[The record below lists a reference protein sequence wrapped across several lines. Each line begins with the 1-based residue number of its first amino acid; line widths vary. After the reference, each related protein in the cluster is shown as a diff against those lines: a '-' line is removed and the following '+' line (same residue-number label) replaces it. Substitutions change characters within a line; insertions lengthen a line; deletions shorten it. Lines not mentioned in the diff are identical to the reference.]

1 MCVGG
6 WAIECLGGARVG
18 VVIPLPGCQVR
29 TLEPPL
35 ELQIVVWSHP
45 SGAGCVFPESRS
57 CQRLFVPLS
66 MDRAPLLMMPLLLC
80 GKQLTTLN
88 HLPHATV
95 QWCKDCPRMG
105 VIGRHPRFP
114 HRFRRIEIRLQ
125 QWQQKFQV
133 PSTRNKVKSMCFW
146 QLYSYPRYIYAC
158 VYIFTQSGYF
168 LFASRRPSIV
178 VMRISIKY

>member
-1 MCVGG
+1 VPGWCRGG
-6 WAIECLGGARVG
+6 GGDG
-18 VVIPLPGCQVR
+18 VVLPLPGCQVR

-80 GKQLTTLN
+80 GKQLTALN

-95 QWCKDCPRMG
+95 RRSNGLRTGQGWGLLDDTHG
-105 VIGRHPRFP
+105 SLIGSAGSKLDFNNGNKS
-114 HRFRRIEIRLQ
+114 FKCQALVTRLRVCVFGNCILIQ
-125 QWQQKFQV
+125 GTYMHV
-133 PSTRNKVKSMCFW
+133 
-146 QLYSYPRYIYAC
+146 YIYLHKVDTFC
-158 VYIFTQSGYF
+158 
-168 LFASRRPSIV
+168 LPV
-178 VMRISIKY
+178 VGLPLLLCA